1 MAQNTEKTYL
11 RRQCGVLYSHHTGR
25 AAENSETG
33 KVNGMREKIVVM
45 GGSFN
50 PPTIAHQRLMLG
62 AVETLGAARGI
73 FVPSSHAYVSAKMR
87 RDKHRNEVLPEEARL
102 RMLLAMAADDP
113 RLEVEDCEFHRAERS
128 YTYES
133 MGAVQEKYP
142 EAELYFV
149 AGGDKTAVISRW
161 HRIREFL
168 ERFRIVLVRRED
180 YEPEAEL
187 RQNPFLSGH
196 LDRFSMIEAPAG
208 LDGVSSSAV
217 REKLREGLPGAEA
230 MLHPAVW
237 AILQEYAGAYRMKI
251 EMFRGEYQ
259 FLSNFYEAPVEYR
272 GLRYGSNEAAFQAQK
287 CLTEEER
294 REFTLLRPSDSK
306 KRGSSVQLRPDWEE
320 VKAGIMEELVRAK
333 FTQNEELG
341 RLLLATGKSELIE
354 GNSWN
359 DTFWGVDLK
368 TGEGRNELG
377 KALMKVRAELAARQV

>member
-1 MAQNTEKTYL
+1 
-11 RRQCGVLYSHHTGR
+11 
-25 AAENSETG
+25 
-33 KVNGMREKIVVM
+33 MREKIVVM

-133 MGAVQEKYP
+133 MEAVQEKYP

-168 ERFRIVLVRRED
+168 ERFRIVLVRRDD

-230 MLHPAVW
+230 MLHPAAW

-320 VKAGIMEELVRAK
+320 VKAGVMEELVRAK

-359 DTFWGVDLK
+359 DTFWGVNLK

>member
-1 MAQNTEKTYL
+1 
-11 RRQCGVLYSHHTGR
+11 
-25 AAENSETG
+25 
-33 KVNGMREKIVVM
+33 MREKIVVM

-133 MGAVQEKYP
+133 MEAVQEKY
-142 EAELYFV
+142 
-149 AGGDKTAVISRW
+149 
-161 HRIREFL
+161 
-168 ERFRIVLVRRED
+168 
-180 YEPEAEL
+180 PEAEL

-196 LDRFSMIEAPAG
+196 LDRFSIIEAPAG
-208 LDGVSSSAV
+208 LEGVSSSAV

-230 MLHPAVW
+230 MLHPAAW

-320 VKAGIMEELVRAK
+320 VRAGIMEELVRAK

>member
-1 MAQNTEKTYL
+1 
-11 RRQCGVLYSHHTGR
+11 
-25 AAENSETG
+25 
-33 KVNGMREKIVVM
+33 MREKIVVM

-113 RLEVEDCEFHRAERS
+113 RLAVEDCEFHRAERS

-133 MGAVQEKYP
+133 MEAVQEKYP

-168 ERFRIVLVRRED
+168 ERFRIVLVRRDD

-208 LDGVSSSAV
+208 LEGVSSSAV

-230 MLHPAVW
+230 MLHPAAW
-237 AILQEYAGAYRMKI
+237 AILQEYAGAYKMKI
-251 EMFRGEYQ
+251 EMFRGE
-259 FLSNFYEAPVEYR
+259 
-272 GLRYGSNEAAFQAQK
+272 
-287 CLTEEER
+287 
-294 REFTLLRPSDSK
+294 
-306 KRGSSVQLRPDWEE
+306 
-320 VKAGIMEELVRAK
+320 
-333 FTQNEELG
+333 
-341 RLLLATGKSELIE
+341 
-354 GNSWN
+354 
-359 DTFWGVDLK
+359 
-368 TGEGRNELG
+368 
-377 KALMKVRAELAARQV
+377 

>member
-1 MAQNTEKTYL
+1 
-11 RRQCGVLYSHHTGR
+11 
-25 AAENSETG
+25 
-33 KVNGMREKIVVM
+33 MREKIVVM

-133 MGAVQEKYP
+133 MEAVQEKYP

-168 ERFRIVLVRRED
+168 ERFRIVLVRRDD

-208 LDGVSSSAV
+208 LDVYKRQCLNRTFVS
-217 REKLREGLPGAEA
+217 
-230 MLHPAVW
+230 
-237 AILQEYAGAYRMKI
+237 
-251 EMFRGEYQ
+251 
-259 FLSNFYEAPVEYR
+259 
-272 GLRYGSNEAAFQAQK
+272 
-287 CLTEEER
+287 
-294 REFTLLRPSDSK
+294 
-306 KRGSSVQLRPDWEE
+306 
-320 VKAGIMEELVRAK
+320 
-333 FTQNEELG
+333 
-341 RLLLATGKSELIE
+341 LLL
-354 GNSWN
+354 
-359 DTFWGVDLK
+359 
-368 TGEGRNELG
+368 
-377 KALMKVRAELAARQV
+377 